1 MNPVE
6 ERLRQKLSE
15 TDWALATEVF
25 ALPVTK
31 IRDFLD
37 ERAATLGEAQ

>member
-1 MNPVE
+1 MDPVE

-15 TDWALATEVF
+15 ADWALATELL

-37 ERAATLGEAQ
+37 QHAATLEETR